1 MDHIFIGDVPTS
13 EMSSVVWDQYI
24 NKHELYYGVCL
35 DLASFRVVF
44 LDLWATVM
52 VISYFLCIVSLLIVF
67 TLKLLICYTGRKETL
82 LPLPLFS
89 IGQAIAYYE
98 TPWTFA

>member
-1 MDHIFIGDVPTS
+1 MDHIFIADVPTS

-35 DLASFRVVF
+35 DLASFRVDF
-44 LDLWATVM
+44 CFTVM

-67 TLKLLICYTGRKETL
+67 TLKFLI
-82 LPLPLFS
+82 
-89 IGQAIAYYE
+89 
-98 TPWTFA
+98 